1 MENKS
6 KVPLNRKQR
15 RLREKAEKRAFN
27 KYLSQLN
34 RSKTKVSEDFKKL
47 PEEKQINTLLN
58 ILNEIKELNKNK
70 DVGEVEEDGATEN

>member
-1 MENKS
+1 MGTNNE
-6 KVPLNRKQR
+6 PMNRKQR
-15 RLREKAEKRAFN
+15 RLRERAEKRAFN

-70 DVGEVEEDGATEN
+70 DREEVEEDGATEN

>member
-1 MENKS
+1 MGTNNE
-6 KVPLNRKQR
+6 PMNRKQR
-15 RLREKAEKRAFN
+15 RLRERAEKRAFN

-70 DVGEVEEDGATEN
+70 EMEEVEEDGATEN

>member
-1 MENKS
+1 METNNE
-6 KVPLNRKQR
+6 PMNRKQR
-15 RLREKAEKRAFN
+15 RLRERAEKRAFN

-70 DVGEVEEDGATEN
+70 DMEEVEKDGATEN

>member
-1 MENKS
+1 MGTNNE
-6 KVPLNRKQR
+6 PMNRKQR

-34 RSKTKVSEDFKKL
+34 RSKTKISEDFKKL

-70 DVGEVEEDGATEN
+70 DMEEVEEDGATEN

>member
-1 MENKS
+1 MGTNNE
-6 KVPLNRKQR
+6 PLNRKQR
-15 RLREKAEKRAFN
+15 RLRERAEKRAFN

-70 DVGEVEEDGATEN
+70 EMEEVEEDGATEN

>member
-1 MENKS
+1 MGTNNES
-6 KVPLNRKQR
+6 MNRRQR
-15 RLREKAEKRAFN
+15 RLRERAEKRAFN

-47 PEEKQINTLLN
+47 TEEKQINTLLN

-70 DVGEVEEDGATEN
+70 DMEEVEEDGATEN

>member
-1 MENKS
+1 MGTNNE
-6 KVPLNRKQR
+6 PMNRKQR
-15 RLREKAEKRAFN
+15 RLRERAEKRAFN

-58 ILNEIKELNKNK
+58 ILNEIKELNKNR
-70 DVGEVEEDGATEN
+70 DMEEVEEDGATEN

>member
-1 MENKS
+1 MGTNNE
-6 KVPLNRKQR
+6 PMNRKQR
-15 RLREKAEKRAFN
+15 RLRERVEKRAFN

-70 DVGEVEEDGATEN
+70 EMEEVKEDGATEN

>member
-1 MENKS
+1 MGTNNE
-6 KVPLNRKQR
+6 PMNRKQR
-15 RLREKAEKRAFN
+15 RLRERAEKRAFN

-47 PEEKQINTLLN
+47 PEEKQINALLN

-70 DVGEVEEDGATEN
+70 DMEEVEEDGATEN

>member
-1 MENKS
+1 METNNE
-6 KVPLNRKQR
+6 PMNRKQR
-15 RLREKAEKRAFN
+15 RLRERAEKRAFN

-70 DVGEVEEDGATEN
+70 DIEEVEEDGATEN

>member
-1 MENKS
+1 METNNK
-6 KVPLNRKQR
+6 PINRKQR
-15 RLREKAEKRAFN
+15 RLRERAEKRAFN

-70 DVGEVEEDGATEN
+70 DMEEVEEDGATEN

>member
-1 MENKS
+1 METNNE
-6 KVPLNRKQR
+6 PMNRKQR
-15 RLREKAEKRAFN
+15 RLRERAEKRAFN

-70 DVGEVEEDGATEN
+70 DMEEVEEDGATEN

>member
-1 MENKS
+1 MGTNNE
-6 KVPLNRKQR
+6 PMNRKQR
-15 RLREKAEKRAFN
+15 RLRERAEKRAFN

-70 DVGEVEEDGATEN
+70 DMEEVEEDGATEN

>member
-1 MENKS
+1 MGTNNES
-6 KVPLNRKQR
+6 MNRKQR
-15 RLREKAEKRAFN
+15 RLRERAEKRAFN

-70 DVGEVEEDGATEN
+70 DMEEVEEDGATEN

>member
-1 MENKS
+1 MGTNNES
-6 KVPLNRKQR
+6 MNRKQR
-15 RLREKAEKRAFN
+15 RLKERAEKRAFN

-70 DVGEVEEDGATEN
+70 DMEEVEEDGATEN

>member
-1 MENKS
+1 MANEEK
-6 KVPLNRKQR
+6 KLNRRQR
-15 RLREKAEKRAFN
+15 RIQERLQKKAYN

-70 DVGEVEEDGATEN
+70 DMEEVEEDGATEN

>member
-1 MENKS
+1 MGTNNE
-6 KVPLNRKQR
+6 PMNRKQR
-15 RLREKAEKRAFN
+15 RLRERAEKRAFN

-34 RSKTKVSEDFKKL
+34 RSKAKVSEDFKKL

-70 DVGEVEEDGATEN
+70 DMEEVEEDGATEN

>member
-6 KVPLNRKQR
+6 KVPLNRRQR
-15 RLREKAEKRAFN
+15 RLREKAEKRVFN

-70 DVGEVEEDGATEN
+70 DMEEVEEDGATEN

>member
-1 MENKS
+1 MGTNNE
-6 KVPLNRKQR
+6 PMNRKQR
-15 RLREKAEKRAFN
+15 RLRERAEKRAFN

-70 DVGEVEEDGATEN
+70 DMEEVEEDVATEN

>member
-34 RSKTKVSEDFKKL
+34 RSKTKISEDFKKL

-70 DVGEVEEDGATEN
+70 EMEEVEEDGATEN

>member
-1 MENKS
+1 MGTNNE
-6 KVPLNRKQR
+6 PMNRKQR
-15 RLREKAEKRAFN
+15 RLRERAEKRAFN

-70 DVGEVEEDGATEN
+70 DMEEVKEDGATEN

>member
-6 KVPLNRKQR
+6 KVLLNRKQR

-34 RSKTKVSEDFKKL
+34 RSKTKISEDFKKL

-70 DVGEVEEDGATEN
+70 DMEEVEEDGATEN

>member
-1 MENKS
+1 MGTNNK
-6 KVPLNRKQR
+6 PINRKQR
-15 RLREKAEKRAFN
+15 RLRERAEKRAFN

-70 DVGEVEEDGATEN
+70 DMEEVEEDGATEN

>member
-1 MENKS
+1 MGTNNE
-6 KVPLNRKQR
+6 PLNRKQR

-70 DVGEVEEDGATEN
+70 DMEEVEEDGATEN

>member
-1 MENKS
+1 MGTNNE
-6 KVPLNRKQR
+6 PMNRKQR
-15 RLREKAEKRAFN
+15 RLRERAEKRAFN

-70 DVGEVEEDGATEN
+70 DREEGEEDGATEN

>member
-1 MENKS
+1 MGTNNE
-6 KVPLNRKQR
+6 PMNRKQR
-15 RLREKAEKRAFN
+15 RLRERAEKRAFN

-34 RSKTKVSEDFKKL
+34 RSKTKISEDFKKL

-70 DVGEVEEDGATEN
+70 DMKEVEEDGATEN

>member
-1 MENKS
+1 MGTNNE
-6 KVPLNRKQR
+6 PLNRKQR

-58 ILNEIKELNKNK
+58 ILNEIKKLNKNK
-70 DVGEVEEDGATEN
+70 DMEEVEEDGATEN

>member
-1 MENKS
+1 MRTNNE
-6 KVPLNRKQR
+6 PLNRKQR
-15 RLREKAEKRAFN
+15 RLRERAEKRAFN

-58 ILNEIKELNKNK
+58 ILKDIKEHNKNK
-70 DVGEVEEDGATEN
+70 DMEEVEADAATEN

>member
-1 MENKS
+1 MGTNNE
-6 KVPLNRKQR
+6 PMNRKQR

-34 RSKTKVSEDFKKL
+34 RSKTKISEDFKKL

-70 DVGEVEEDGATEN
+70 EMEEVEEDGATEN

>member
-1 MENKS
+1 MGTNNE
-6 KVPLNRKQR
+6 PMNRKQR
-15 RLREKAEKRAFN
+15 RLRERAEKRAFN

-47 PEEKQINTLLN
+47 SEEKQINTLLN

-70 DVGEVEEDGATEN
+70 DMEEVEEDGATEN

>member
-1 MENKS
+1 MGTNNE
-6 KVPLNRKQR
+6 PMNRKQR
-15 RLREKAEKRAFN
+15 RLRERAEKRAFN

-70 DVGEVEEDGATEN
+70 DMEEVEEDGATES

>member
-1 MENKS
+1 MGTNNE
-6 KVPLNRKQR
+6 PMNRKQR
-15 RLREKAEKRAFN
+15 RLRERAEKRAFN

-70 DVGEVEEDGATEN
+70 DIEEVEEDGATEN

>member
-1 MENKS
+1 MGTNNE
-6 KVPLNRKQR
+6 PMNRKQR
-15 RLREKAEKRAFN
+15 RLRERAEKRAFN

-34 RSKTKVSEDFKKL
+34 RSKTKISEDFKKL

-70 DVGEVEEDGATEN
+70 DVEEVEEDGATEN

>member
-1 MENKS
+1 MGTNNE
-6 KVPLNRKQR
+6 PMNRKQR
-15 RLREKAEKRAFN
+15 RLRERAEKRAFN

-34 RSKTKVSEDFKKL
+34 RSKTKISEDFKKL

-70 DVGEVEEDGATEN
+70 DMEEVEEDGATEN

>member
-1 MENKS
+1 MGMNNE
-6 KVPLNRKQR
+6 PMNRKQR
-15 RLREKAEKRAFN
+15 RLRERAEKRAFN

-70 DVGEVEEDGATEN
+70 DMEEVEEDGATEN

>member
-70 DVGEVEEDGATEN
+70 EMEEVEEDGATEN